1 MHVVMIAT
9 IMIVIVRVAMMIEI
23 RNVVIKIVVV
33 VTIRAHDL
41 IKDMTTVAT
50 KQSMMID
57 DKTLV
62 TAISCSKLLEL
73 GISKSV
79 SITLG

>member
-1 MHVVMIAT
+1 MNVVMIAT

-57 DKTLV
+57 DKTGYDILM
-62 TAISCSKLLEL
+62 TFSAQLS
-73 GISKSV
+73 
-79 SITLG
+79 TD

>member
-1 MHVVMIAT
+1 MNVVMIAT
-9 IMIVIVRVAMMIEI
+9 IMIVMVRIAMMIEI

-41 IKDMTTVAT
+41 IKDIMTVAT

-62 TAISCSKLLEL
+62 NARFQAQIS
-73 GISKSV
+73 
-79 SITLG
+79 